1 MWCVGVL
8 LLKALGPATA
18 RTLPRSSSKVRC
30 RMAPSS
36 RSRPRERLAP
46 CSASPSSSVRA
57 SAPQSSAALAKPFPS
72 RCPRARPSRC
82 GSMVALEWRASAVR
96 ARRLGRFLRSVMLLR
111 SSSCWP
117 PEVREGQS
125 ILPQA
130 LLVWPQLLLMLPL
143 LPPLT
148 RPLPLRPLPRQA
160 PGPALRGV
168 LRRSGWPLQA
178 EMVWE
183 EPPHRPPRLRRPP
196 HRRLPHR
203 AHLGRRPGRCL
214 SAFAQSPTPSSQT
227 PCSQQMASR
236 TSGRASRSGSGDAVR
251 RAP

>member
-1 MWCVGVL
+1 
-8 LLKALGPATA
+8 
-18 RTLPRSSSKVRC
+18 
-30 RMAPSS
+30 MAPSS

-46 CSASPSSSVRA
+46 CSASPSSSVTA
-57 SAPQSSAALAKPFPS
+57 SAPQPSPALAKRFPS

-82 GSMVALEWRASAVR
+82 GSMAALEWRASAVR
-96 ARRLGRFLRSVMLLR
+96 ARRLGRFLRSVKLLR

-117 PEVREGQS
+117 PEVR
-125 ILPQA
+125 
-130 LLVWPQLLLMLPL
+130 PQLLMLLPL
-143 LPPLT
+143 LPPLP

-168 LRRSGWPLQA
+168 LRRSGEPLQA

-227 PCSQQMASR
+227 PCSQRMASR
-236 TSGRASRSGSGDAVR
+236 TSGRASRSGCGGAAR